1 MMRLIFLCW
10 IGMLGLANLQ
20 AQGLSLRSVEVEGLE
35 RTHRG
40 FFDGIAGARP
50 GDTVSYE
57 ALEEMRRWLVLQ
69 PAFNAVAYQLDTT
82 SAGVHLRW
90 ETDEAKTVLPYV
102 GLWSSDD
109 ITTVIGG
116 LSEFNFLGRGIS
128 VGAYY
133 QYNLRHSLGLFYR
146 HPFLVGKFGAELSYT
161 LWNSYEPLY
170 KGPATAWYDYSN
182 SSLNATAFFTP
193 TRRQEYQAGV
203 SLFQEAYRLGTV
215 ADEDRPLFPSELD
228 IGKLG
233 IRLNHFYRGAVPHYF
248 YWSGLSVDTY
258 TQVVLDE
265 LGSDPF
271 YIIRQAWKYYR
282 RTGKRGNWALRFIWG
297 LSTNVNTPFAPFALD
312 NHISVR
318 GVGDR
323 IDRGTGMLTLNT
335 EYRHTL
341 VETEQIGVQAVGFL
355 DAGSWRLPGGTFG
368 DFADPDVI
376 RVHGGVGGRFILK
389 QFYNTVFSVDYGH
402 SLRGTGLGGFV
413 LGLGQYF

>member
-1 MMRLIFLCW
+1 MMRLIFSLS
-10 IGMLGLANLQ
+10 LFLFSLPALR
-20 AQGLSLRSVEVEGLE
+20 AQGMVLQSVETEGLK
-35 RTHRG
+35 RTHPG
-40 FFDGIAGARP
+40 FFYGIADASP
-50 GDTVSYE
+50 GDTVTYE

-69 PAFNAVAYQLDTT
+69 PAFNAVAYHLD
-82 SAGVHLRW
+82 
-90 ETDEAKTVLPYV
+90 
-102 GLWSSDD
+102 
-109 ITTVIGG
+109 TTVIGG
-116 LSEFNFLGRGIS
+116 ISEFNFLGRGIS

-146 HPFLVGKFGAELSYT
+146 HPFLVGKFGAEVSYT

-193 TRRQEYQAGV
+193 TRRQEYQVGI
-203 SLFQEAYRLGTV
+203 SLFQEGYRLGTV
-215 ADEDRPLFPSELD
+215 AEEDRPLFPRELD

-233 IRLNHFYRGAVPHYF
+233 IRANHFYRGAVPHYF

-258 TQVVLDE
+258 SQVVLDE
-265 LGSDPF
+265 LGSEPF

-282 RTGKRGNWALRFIWG
+282 RAGERGNWALRFIWG

-312 NHISVR
+312 NHISIR

-335 EYRHTL
+335 EYRYTL
-341 VETEQIGVQAVGFL
+341 LENSQIGLQAVGFV
-355 DAGSWRLPGGTFG
+355 DAGSWRLPGGTFS
-368 DFADPDVI
+368 DFADPEII
-376 RVHGGVGGRFILK
+376 RLHGGVGGRFILK
-389 QFYNTVFSVDYGH
+389 QFYNTVFSADYGH
-402 SLRGTGLGGFV
+402 SLRGTGMGGFV